1 MENSQVNNY
10 VLDEKENEDDDD
22 DGEFMGFCVYGKE
35 ICIYGNDGLFT
46 TSFRH

>member
-10 VLDEKENEDDDD
+10 VLDEKENDDEDD
-22 DGEFMGFCVYGKE
+22 GKFMGFCVYGKE